1 MRGRRR
7 ASMVIAGA
15 LVGAVW
21 ASAAGLA
28 QSTAGVDGKPKDGEP
43 EASAATGD
51 GAPLPALTVPGQT
64 AAYDCDTEAFG
75 MDFTPFK
82 KTDGTIRLSLSA
94 NASDAPAGG
103 APNTPAGTWQVS
115 GPADRHVASIAALV
129 AEGCAKGCPFT
140 LSPKGEA
147 MLWAPSP
154 KSLDKLGEAETLTI
168 AVLKPAPLSVS
179 ISTFRGRDIVALEKG
194 ACRKAAPAD

>member
-1 MRGRRR
+1 MSGRRR
-7 ASMVIAGA
+7 ASLVVAGA

-21 ASAAGLA
+21 ASAAVIA
-28 QSTAGVDGKPKDGEP
+28 QSTAGTEGKP
-43 EASAATGD
+43 EAPAATGD
-51 GAPLPALTVPGQT
+51 GAPSPALTVPGQT
-64 AAYDCDTEAFG
+64 EAYDCDTEAFG

-94 NASDAPAGG
+94 NASDVPTGG
-103 APNTPAGTWQVS
+103 APNAPAGTWLVS
-115 GPADRHVASIAALV
+115 GPADRHVASIAALL